1 MNLLLRFAMV
11 IAFLPIAI
19 SRSDSVIEY
28 EWTGDPIPVDLS
40 VGAERR
46 ITVKGA
52 DELRIGIPP
61 NLHDKFTAQSIN
73 DSSWWKSDTPI
84 DSARVII
91 GVIPTGEFVVTEV
104 TATEDATPLPRS
116 RHQHPRR
123 PPPRQI
129 PPLASTH
136 QTGYAALTRWTIQQ
150 LYSPDRLR
158 RPLTGVTEDTVSKKP
173 MKLFRCG
180 PSVPSACG
188 GSVEATAVAV
198 WRAQN
203 HYVTAVHL
211 ENTTDVPIVLDP
223 RDLRGRWRTAAFV
236 HSRLMP
242 AEHPRSTTT
251 LVLISDMPPAEA
263 VME

>member
-1 MNLLLRFAMV
+1 MNLLFRVAMV
-11 IAFLPIAI
+11 IAFLPIAVT
-19 SRSDSVIEY
+19 RSDSAIEY
-28 EWTGDPIPVDLS
+28 EWTGDPIPVHLS

-46 ITVKGA
+46 IIVEGA

-61 NLHDKFTAQSIN
+61 NLHDKFTAQSIK

-104 TATEDATPLPRS
+104 TATEKVTPLPDIVIRI
-116 RHQHPRR
+116 PNATTATNA
-123 PPPRQI
+123 PPT
-129 PPLASTH
+129 STN
-136 QTGYAALTRWTIQQ
+136 QSGFAALTRWTIQQ

-158 RPLTGVTEDTVSKKP
+158 RPLTGVTEDTVNKKP

>member
-1 MNLLLRFAMV
+1 MNLPFRYAMV
-11 IAFLPIAI
+11 IAILPIAI

-46 ITVKGA
+46 IIVKGA

-61 NLHDKFTAQSIN
+61 GLHGKFTAQSIN
-73 DSSWWKSDTPI
+73 ESSWWKSDTPI

-91 GVIPTGEFVVTEV
+91 GVIPTGEYVVTEV
-104 TATEDATPLPRS
+104 SATEDASPLPNLVIT
-116 RHQHPRR
+116 
-123 PPPRQI
+123 I
-129 PPLASTH
+129 PDGRTSPNTTPGPSL

-150 LYSPDRLR
+150 LYSPARLR
-158 RPLTGVTEDTVSKKP
+158 RPLAGVTEDSVNKKP

-188 GSVEATAVAV
+188 GSVEATPVAA
-198 WRAQN
+198 WRTQN
-203 HYVTAVHL
+203 HYVTAVNL

-223 RDLRGRWRTAAFV
+223 RDIRGRWRTAAFV

-242 AEHPRSTTT
+242 AKHPRSSTT

>member
-1 MNLLLRFAMV
+1 MKHKIQFVIA

-19 SRSDSVIEY
+19 SSGDSVIEH
-28 EWTGDPIPVDLS
+28 EWTGDSIPVELS

-84 DSARVII
+84 DSVRVII
-91 GVIPTGEFVVTEV
+91 GVIPSGEYVVTEV
-104 TATEDATPLPRS
+104 TAVEDASSLPS
-116 RHQHPRR
+116 LVITIPDRR
-123 PPPRQI
+123 TAPSPP
-129 PPLASTH
+129 STSNRP
-136 QTGYAALTRWTIQQ
+136 GFAELTRWTIQQ

-158 RPLTGVTEDTVSKKP
+158 QPLAGVTEDSVSKNP
-173 MKLFRCG
+173 MNLFRCG
-180 PSVPSACG
+180 PTAPSACG

-198 WRAQN
+198 WRTQS
-203 HYVTAVHL
+203 HYITALHL
-211 ENTTDVPIVLDP
+211 ENMTDVPIVLDP
-223 RDLRGRWRTAAFV
+223 RDIRGRWRTAAFV

-242 AEHPRSTTT
+242 AEHRGSTTT
-251 LVLISDMPPAEA
+251 LVLISDMPPTKA

>member
-1 MNLLLRFAMV
+1 MKLVLRFAMF
-11 IAFLPIAI
+11 IAFLPIAV
-19 SRSDSVIEY
+19 SGSDSVIEY
-28 EWTGDPIPVDLS
+28 EWTGDPIPVDIS
-40 VGAERR
+40 VGVERR
-46 ITVKGA
+46 IIVEGA

-61 NLHDKFTAQSIN
+61 SLHDTFTAQSIN

-84 DSARVII
+84 ESARVII
-91 GVIPTGEFVVTEV
+91 GVIPTGEFIVTEV
-104 TATEDATPLPRS
+104 TAAEDASPLPSLVIRIPNARS
-116 RHQHPRR
+116 SPNATSDGQR
-123 PPPRQI
+123 
-129 PPLASTH
+129 
-136 QTGYAALTRWTIQQ
+136 QTGYAELTRWTIQQ
-150 LYSPDRLR
+150 LYSPTRLR
-158 RPLTGVTEDTVSKKP
+158 RPLAGVTEDTVSKKP

-211 ENTTDVPIVLDP
+211 ENKSDVPIVLDP
-223 RDLRGRWRTAAFV
+223 RDIRGRWRTAAFV

-242 AEHPRSTTT
+242 AEHPHSTTT
-251 LVLISDMPPAEA
+251 LVLISDMPPAKA

>member
-1 MNLLLRFAMV
+1 MKLRLRFAMV

-19 SRSDSVIEY
+19 CRSDSVIEY

-40 VGAERR
+40 VGVERR
-46 ITVKGA
+46 IIVKGA

-61 NLHDKFTAQSIN
+61 NLHDQFTAQSIN

-84 DSARVII
+84 DSVRVII

-104 TATEDATPLPRS
+104 TAVEDASPLPNLVIRIPDGHTS
-116 RHQHPRR
+116 RN
-123 PPPRQI
+123 
-129 PPLASTH
+129 ASPAATN
-136 QTGYAALTRWTIQQ
+136 QTGFAALTRWTIQQ

-158 RPLTGVTEDTVSKKP
+158 RPLTGVTEDSVSKKP

>member
-1 MNLLLRFAMV
+1 MNLPLRFAMV

-28 EWTGDPIPVDLS
+28 EWTGDPIPVKLS

-104 TATEDATPLPRS
+104 TATEDAAPLPNLVIS
-116 RHQHPRR
+116 IPDVHTAPNTTTG
-123 PPPRQI
+123 PP
-129 PPLASTH
+129 H
-136 QTGYAALTRWTIQQ
+136 KTGYAALTRWTIQQ

-211 ENTTDVPIVLDP
+211 ENMTDVPIVLDP

-251 LVLISDMPPAEA
+251 LVLISDMPPTEA